1 MERSEAIAFM
11 KDILPFGDN
20 GELYQCNLDGNRIKN
35 LDELLSIL
43 LNDYGFVSLN
53 GIDKETN
60 EEVLIFID
68 IDRTGVDYRVVT
80 PSALNFKLIEAA
92 YALVD

>member
-1 MERSEAIAFM
+1 MDKQEAIDYLA
-11 KDILPFGDN
+11 KVLPFGDN

-60 EEVLIFID
+60 EEALIFID